1 MKHLATSLI
10 GTVTLCAVAPA
21 AFAAAL
27 PDDVRRQVVSY
38 ADLDL
43 ARPAGA
49 QELYHRIRRA
59 ARDVCETS
67 YDRLGH
73 DRHCIAQAIARA
85 VAEVGAPLLTT
96 RHLAAEAARRDRR
109 DATSNG
115 PQDHELPADERG
127 TR

>member
-73 DRHCIAQAIARA
+73 ERHCIAQAIARA
-85 VAEVGAPLLTT
+85 VAEVGGPLLTT
-96 RHLAAEAARRDRR
+96 RHLAATGGQPLPPRQARRD
-109 DATSNG
+109 
-115 PQDHELPADERG
+115 E
-127 TR
+127 

>member
-43 ARPAGA
+43 ARPAEDAGHA
-49 QELYHRIRRA
+49 ERDGWVRRGVGRVA
-59 ARDVCETS
+59 AAC
-67 YDRLGH
+67 
-73 DRHCIAQAIARA
+73 
-85 VAEVGAPLLTT
+85 
-96 RHLAAEAARRDRR
+96 LAADPCKPLRC
-109 DATSNG
+109 G
-115 PQDHELPADERG
+115 PDERQKRPCFVSQCRVRQLPG
-127 TR
+127 S